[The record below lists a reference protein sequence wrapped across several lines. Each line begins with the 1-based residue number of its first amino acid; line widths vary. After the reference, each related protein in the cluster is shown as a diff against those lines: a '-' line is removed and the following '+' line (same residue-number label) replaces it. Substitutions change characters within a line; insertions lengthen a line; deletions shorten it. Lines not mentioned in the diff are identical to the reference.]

1 MGKICKSEYNVWF
14 YIGLFFVSAWYDIF
28 KGLTYP
34 KRLFTSIFHVNVF
47 YLLLYML
54 NDSYKLFKTLF
65 QAYCFMSN
73 LQKFVLLTISD
84 RLLLFENEKKILKKR
99 LESVIK
105 IRLITYIWKFSHQV
119 VEYMVIIEHF
129 IDAWWNLQK
138 KSSKLCESACTK
150 AWYWCGW
157 YYL

>member
-1 MGKICKSEYNVWF
+1 MALHRPFFLWVHDMIFLKVWPS
-14 YIGLFFVSAWYDIF
+14 L
-28 KGLTYP
+28 KGYLQAY
-34 KRLFTSIFHVNVF
+34 FTLMFF

-54 NDSYKLFKTLF
+54 NDSYKLFKSLF
-65 QAYCFMSN
+65 QACCFMSN
-73 LQKFVLLTISD
+73 LQKFILLTISD

-105 IRLITYIWKFSHQV
+105 IRLITYIWKSSHQV
-119 VEYMVIIEHF
+119 VEYMVIIKHF

-157 YYL
+157 CYL